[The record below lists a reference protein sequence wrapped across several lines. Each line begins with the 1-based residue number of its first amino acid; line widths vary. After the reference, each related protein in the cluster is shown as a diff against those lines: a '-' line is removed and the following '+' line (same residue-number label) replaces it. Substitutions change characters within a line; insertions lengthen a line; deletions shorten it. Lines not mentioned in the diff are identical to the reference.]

1 METIQ
6 LCLFTALCLGID
18 GSSSE
23 ILQRQKRNWIID
35 SFSIDEGYGG
45 SYPYSLGT
53 VKVEKTLTLFQ
64 IHGQG
69 VDEDPKGILH
79 INNRTGEITVHGPVD
94 YETYQ
99 ELKLVFLALDR
110 DSRVIDTR
118 LGIEISVIDAND
130 HPPKFDREIYMIS
143 IKESTL
149 QGTNL
154 ITIQATDSDN
164 GNNKL
169 FTLRIVSTSYKSEE
183 VEFYIT
189 QMAGT
194 QTGTISFKGCLDHEK
209 AEKHIIIVEAKDRG
223 DKLQLSSSCTVIINI
238 EDGNNHSP
246 EITGQRGPGKVKEGE
261 ENVLVSRLQVKDEDG
276 KGTDAWRV
284 KYQIQGEAGNYFRIS
299 TDPDTNEGLLYVKK
313 HLNYEDGP
321 VWNVTVS
328 VENELPYYSCRVE
341 SKSAVGL
348 WKVTTISAASG
359 GGGGGGGGAV
369 TGLREG
375 SSIYQLTVS
384 VEDVNEP
391 PIFDEFNKEVPLFEN
406 IKGGQYLVTFTAR
419 DPDVSS
425 KNTFVY
431 IKGKDPAGWVTVD
444 PKTGKVTTSKMTDRE
459 SVFVNQSIYVVNI
472 YAVDDGKPPMTGTA
486 TLTIHIKDENDNVP
500 SLTETIIEMCQSD
513 RPSWAKITALD
524 LDEEPYSGPFSF
536 KLHGDVDGKWKI
548 DPLQG
553 HSVNLVKE
561 MTVHSGHHELVVEVS
576 DAQGAAAVHNL
587 SVTVCNCLDT
597 EKPNCH
603 NRKSITSSAGPGA
616 FFIIIFSILFLATM
630 LLLAGLV
637 TCKKQFI
644 PSPDYGLGQYLKNC
658 NTEEPGTD
666 CKVAIGALNEVDSQT
681 VEQIETKQ
689 VNHVT
694 AESQGGCI
702 DLSQRQNLME
712 QTFSR
717 NNSARWVTAES
728 QGGCIDLSQRQN
740 LMEQTFSRNNS
751 AHWSKGASSTMRMKQ
766 LQGQSMYKTWG
777 GHSKYSV
784 QENIEIRK
792 EILLQILNKR
802 LYSLQA
808 PGVELCDYTP
818 HVYAEE
824 GETRHNFELD
834 AISISDISF
843 DPDMDLDLRFSTLA
857 SICMPNES
865 TVYSTK
871 TSYVTEKLKTGTLI
885 QVESHETKMNTPPY
899 L

>member
-299 TDPDTNEGLLYVKK
+299 TDPDTNEGLLFVKK

-553 HSVNLVKE
+553 E
-561 MTVHSGHHELVVEVS
+561 
-576 DAQGAAAVHNL
+576 
-587 SVTVCNCLDT
+587 
-597 EKPNCH
+597 
-603 NRKSITSSAGPGA
+603 
-616 FFIIIFSILFLATM
+616 F
-630 LLLAGLV
+630 
-637 TCKKQFI
+637 
-644 PSPDYGLGQYLKNC
+644 
-658 NTEEPGTD
+658 
-666 CKVAIGALNEVDSQT
+666 
-681 VEQIETKQ
+681 
-689 VNHVT
+689 
-694 AESQGGCI
+694 
-702 DLSQRQNLME
+702 
-712 QTFSR
+712 
-717 NNSARWVTAES
+717 
-728 QGGCIDLSQRQN
+728 
-740 LMEQTFSRNNS
+740 
-751 AHWSKGASSTMRMKQ
+751 
-766 LQGQSMYKTWG
+766 
-777 GHSKYSV
+777 
-784 QENIEIRK
+784 
-792 EILLQILNKR
+792 
-802 LYSLQA
+802 
-808 PGVELCDYTP
+808 
-818 HVYAEE
+818 
-824 GETRHNFELD
+824 
-834 AISISDISF
+834 
-843 DPDMDLDLRFSTLA
+843 
-857 SICMPNES
+857 
-865 TVYSTK
+865 
-871 TSYVTEKLKTGTLI
+871 
-885 QVESHETKMNTPPY
+885 
-899 L
+899 

>member
-1 METIQ
+1 
-6 LCLFTALCLGID
+6 
-18 GSSSE
+18 
-23 ILQRQKRNWIID
+23 
-35 SFSIDEGYGG
+35 
-45 SYPYSLGT
+45 
-53 VKVEKTLTLFQ
+53 
-64 IHGQG
+64 
-69 VDEDPKGILH
+69 
-79 INNRTGEITVHGPVD
+79 
-94 YETYQ
+94 
-99 ELKLVFLALDR
+99 
-110 DSRVIDTR
+110 
-118 LGIEISVIDAND
+118 
-130 HPPKFDREIYMIS
+130 
-143 IKESTL
+143 
-149 QGTNL
+149 
-154 ITIQATDSDN
+154 
-164 GNNKL
+164 
-169 FTLRIVSTSYKSEE
+169 
-183 VEFYIT
+183 
-189 QMAGT
+189 
-194 QTGTISFKGCLDHEK
+194 
-209 AEKHIIIVEAKDRG
+209 
-223 DKLQLSSSCTVIINI
+223 
-238 EDGNNHSP
+238 
-246 EITGQRGPGKVKEGE
+246 
-261 ENVLVSRLQVKDEDG
+261 
-276 KGTDAWRV
+276 
-284 KYQIQGEAGNYFRIS
+284 
-299 TDPDTNEGLLYVKK
+299 
-313 HLNYEDGP
+313 
-321 VWNVTVS
+321 
-328 VENELPYYSCRVE
+328 
-341 SKSAVGL
+341 
-348 WKVTTISAASG
+348 
-359 GGGGGGGGAV
+359 
-369 TGLREG
+369 
-375 SSIYQLTVS
+375 
-384 VEDVNEP
+384 
-391 PIFDEFNKEVPLFEN
+391 
-406 IKGGQYLVTFTAR
+406 
-419 DPDVSS
+419 
-425 KNTFVY
+425 
-431 IKGKDPAGWVTVD
+431 
-444 PKTGKVTTSKMTDRE
+444 
-459 SVFVNQSIYVVNI
+459 
-472 YAVDDGKPPMTGTA
+472 
-486 TLTIHIKDENDNVP
+486 
-500 SLTETIIEMCQSD
+500 
-513 RPSWAKITALD
+513 
-524 LDEEPYSGPFSF
+524 
-536 KLHGDVDGKWKI
+536 
-548 DPLQG
+548 
-553 HSVNLVKE
+553 

-616 FFIIIFSILFLATM
+616 FFIIIFSILFLAAM

-637 TCKKQFI
+637 TCKKQFK

-751 AHWSKGASSTMRMKQ
+751 ARWVTAESQGGCIDLSQRQNLMEQTFSRNNSARWVTAESQGGCIDLSQRQNLMEQTFSRNNSARWSKGASSTMRMKQ

-865 TVYSTK
+865 TVYSMK